1 MNSKERIKT
10 IVEGRK
16 PDRPPVICPGGMM
29 NMITTELLEK
39 GGFVFNEVHTDPE
52 KMAALSEFAYR
63 NKCFENVGVPFCMT
77 AEVEALGAGVDMG
90 CNNREPRVVRY
101 PLTSLE
107 EWEKVPCFDVSKGR
121 FQVIKEAIN
130 ILSNRLSDVPVIGNV
145 TGPVSAATSL
155 IDPSVFYVG
164 LRKKGQ
170 MAHALLNHVTNEM
183 LKYIELMI
191 DAGADIIMIA
201 DPSATGEILGPKF
214 FEEFAVPY
222 INRMVDCIRRKG
234 KISIVHICG
243 QMTPVLDKANAIT
256 ADILSFDAIVAMNDI
271 RKAMGNR
278 AIMGNVSTYAIE
290 DAEADRIIELT
301 RNAVKQGFDVISPA
315 CGLGMSS
322 PLCNI
327 AAMID
332 ALEE

>member
-1 MNSKERIKT
+1 MNNKERIEA
-10 IVEGRK
+10 IVKGLK

-39 GGFVFNEVHTDPE
+39 GGFSFAEVHTDPE

-77 AEVEALGAGVDMG
+77 AEVEALGAKVDMG
-90 CNNREPRVVRY
+90 CNNREPRVVGY
-101 PLTSLE
+101 PLNSLE
-107 EWEKVPCFDVSKGR
+107 EWDKVPCFDVSKGR

-130 ILSNRLSDVPVIGNV
+130 MLSNRLPDVPVIGNV

-155 IDPSVFYVG
+155 IDPSVFYMG
-164 LRKKGQ
+164 LRKKGE

-183 LKYIELMI
+183 LKYIELMC

-222 INRMVDCIRRKG
+222 INRMVDYIRNKG

-271 RKAMGNR
+271 RKAMGER
-278 AIMGNVSTYAIE
+278 LIMGNVSTYAIE
-290 DAEADRIIELT
+290 DADRDGVIRLT
-301 RNAVKQGFDVISPA
+301 KNAVKQGFDVISPA